1 MFLYSFGIETI
12 NTFIHSRISLE
23 NYTRFQTKTAQKP
36 YPLGRYLPNYMT
48 YKREYPQVLKPAAT
62 TIKGS
67 IPKFWNQQLQRTE
80 GAAGVFQN
88 FLDLLLKNHA
98 TTT

>member
-1 MFLYSFGIETI
+1 MFLFLYSFGIETI

-23 NYTRFQTKTAQKP
+23 KHTRFP
-36 YPLGRYLPNYMT
+36 YPLGRQIPNYMA

-62 TIKGS
+62 
-67 IPKFWNQQLQRTE
+67 TE